1 MANRTESISGWRAK
15 EYRTRQ
21 EIEHRK
27 LSSRADDYNGGFR
40 PGTSQA
46 PFFTAP
52 AHVSRGAV
60 ILSTPSPRPS
70 PSLLLHAQVSHLAM
84 PFPAFAAD
92 LIPNRLLKLPEAP
105 ILGITYFPSASKMF
119 LCFSVTAQRPCVPT
133 PARPTGLCGPS
144 KALARP
150 GCLCTRHAPLLSTG
164 QGQKGWVSEAIPAWV
179 ETSRERCALSR
190 GPFELAPSLLSRGDD
205 SQPISL
211 SSGLFKG

>member
-1 MANRTESISGWRAK
+1 M
-15 EYRTRQ
+15 
-21 EIEHRK
+21 EHRK

-84 PFPAFAAD
+84 PFLAFAAD

-119 LCFSVTAQRPCVPT
+119 LCFSVTAFNTPRRGRVFPRLPAPRSCAVPAKPMLGLAVSAPGTRPCS
-133 PARPTGLCGPS
+133 AQGRGKKDGFRRQY
-144 KALARP
+144 RP
-150 GCLCTRHAPLLSTG
+150 GWKHPERDAPYHGVHLHWSPASSHAAMTASQSAPVTWGCLRV
-164 QGQKGWVSEAIPAWV
+164 K
-179 ETSRERCALSR
+179 
-190 GPFELAPSLLSRGDD
+190 
-205 SQPISL
+205 
-211 SSGLFKG
+211 